1 MKPLRVLSLFDGIS
15 AGQVALRNLG
25 IPVESY
31 TASEIEPNAIK
42 VTQSNFPNTI
52 QVGDVTK
59 LHISEGQYDLILCGS
74 PCQDL
79 SRGSNGNGKVG
90 LNGER
95 SKLFW
100 EYIRLLNEGKPH
112 WHFMENNK
120 GMREEYKQAI
130 SQAVGVEPIFVP
142 ANLLSAVR
150 RDRLYW
156 SNIPNRGVPADK
168 GIMLKSIIGEYGG
181 IWCYPRGFF
190 DGGVKSYFG
199 KMPTVTCSSF
209 EHNFMP
215 VVNGVKR
222 KFTSNEIEVAMG
234 FPIDYT
240 KGVSESQRI
249 KRLGNT
255 WVVPVVE
262 YLLQGLLEVAE

>member
-31 TASEIEPNAIK
+31 TASEIDPNAIK

-59 LHISEGQYDLILCGS
+59 LHISEGQFDLCLCGS

-79 SRGSNGNGKVG
+79 SRGGFQKG
-90 LNGER
+90 LDGER

-100 EYIRLLNEGKPH
+100 EYIRLLKEGNIP
-112 WHFMENNK
+112 WQFMENNK
-120 GMREEYKQAI
+120 GMKKEYEEAI
-130 SQAVGVEPIFVP
+130 TKAVGMPPIFVP

-156 SNIPNRGVPADK
+156 TNIPNKGVPADK
-168 GIMLKSIIGEYGG
+168 GIMLKSIIGDYEG
-181 IWCYPRGFF
+181 IWVYKRGFNP
-190 DGGVKSYFG
+190 GGVKSYKG

-234 FPIDYT
+234 FPLDYT

-255 WVVPVVE
+255 WCVPVIE
-262 YLLQGLLEVAE
+262 YLLEGLKQVSA

>member
-15 AGQVALRNLG
+15 AGMQALHNLG
-25 IPVESY
+25 IPVARY
-31 TASEIEPNAIK
+31 VASEIDESAIK
-42 VTQSNFPNTI
+42 VSKANWPMI
-52 QVGDVTK
+52 EQVGDVTK
-59 LHISEGQYDLILCGS
+59 LHINEGEFDLILCGS

-79 SRGSNGNGKVG
+79 SRGSNGNGKIG

-100 EYIRLLNEGKPH
+100 EYIRLLNEGKPR

-156 SNIPNRGVPADK
+156 SNIPNLGVPADR
-168 GIMLKSIIGEYGG
+168 GIMLKSIIGEYEG

-190 DGGVKSYFG
+190 DGGIKSYFG

-222 KFTSNEIEVAMG
+222 KFTSNEIELAMG
-234 FPIDYT
+234 FPLDYT
-240 KGVSESQRI
+240 KGVSESRRI
-249 KRLGNT
+249 KKLGNT
-255 WVVPVVE
+255 WCVPVVQ
-262 YLLQGLLEVAE
+262 YLLQGLLEVSE

>member
-59 LHISEGQYDLILCGS
+59 LHITEGQYDLILCGS
-74 PCQDL
+74 PCYGFSQA
-79 SRGSNGNGKVG
+79 GMGKG
-90 LNGER
+90 LDDPR

-100 EYIRLLNEGKPH
+100 EFVRLLEEGKPKY
-112 WHFMENNK
+112 FLLENNK
-120 GMREEYKQAI
+120 MKKMWEDIITK
-130 SQAVGVEPIFVP
+130 AVGVSPVKIP
-142 ANLLSAVR
+142 ANLVSACR

-156 SNIPNRGVPADK
+156 SNIPNITIPSDK
-168 GIMLKSIIGEYGG
+168 GIMLKSIIGEYSA
-181 IWCYPRGFF
+181 IWVFPRGYNK
-190 DGGVKSYFG
+190 GGMKDYRG
-199 KMPTVTCSSF
+199 KLPTVTCSSY

-215 VVNGVKR
+215 VINGVKR
-222 KFTSNEIEVAMG
+222 KFTSNEIEQAMG

-249 KRLGNT
+249 KKLGNT
-255 WVVPVVE
+255 WCVPVIDHI
-262 YLLQGLLEVAE
+262 LKGLLEVSE